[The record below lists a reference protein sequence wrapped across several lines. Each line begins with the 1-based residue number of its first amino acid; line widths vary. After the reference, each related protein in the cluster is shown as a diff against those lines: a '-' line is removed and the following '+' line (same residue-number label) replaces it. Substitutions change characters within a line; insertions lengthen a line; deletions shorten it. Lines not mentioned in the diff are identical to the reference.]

1 MLFSN
6 RIIEFC
12 SKDKLK
18 VFEINNNSVTEKKLD
33 LLSKQKLNRLK
44 HIKIL
49 ICGEQI
55 YIKIFIFPKIKIDKL
70 DVIIRD
76 ELKNYF
82 SIKKDIIFSFEV
94 LEKDEEKIKVKVY
107 FIKEEIFQ
115 RSILNNNEFV
125 EAIYLVQFIFN
136 DIVRQITLENVVI
149 CAKYNEN
156 FYFIYSEKG
165 SISKNSVTT
174 KNISIDKE
182 INKFINMNRI
192 ENLNKVFFMGLQKE
206 QIDSINLQCDLQII
220 EDVAESKIINWLK

>member
-1 MLFSN
+1 MFFSN
-6 RIIEFC
+6 RIIEFYG
-12 SKDKLK
+12 KDKIK
-18 VFEINNNSVTEKKLD
+18 IFEINSNSVTEKNLE

-55 YIKIFIFPKIKIDKL
+55 YIKIFIFPKVTIDKL

-136 DIVRQITLENVVI
+136 DIVRRITLENVVI

-165 SISKNSVTT
+165 SILKNSITT

-192 ENLNKVFFMGLQKE
+192 ENLKKIFFIGLQRE
-206 QIDSINLQCDLQII
+206 QINSINLQCDFQII
-220 EDVAESKIINWLK
+220 EEADESSIINRLK